1 MTRDIL
7 ENFFA
12 EHLHVVEE
20 DCAGGAEV
28 AHVATH
34 ATRYVL
40 FKIGQI
46 RFALAS
52 TAIASLGR
60 DREVGCDYVSGEVL
74 VPARYRAAARVDAS
88 HEHYIHLTGTRL
100 GIGPCRADGEI
111 VAADGAVAPRNRHE
125 DEPWII
131 ATLSDP
137 PSLILEKQALNLLL
151 HAQEGA
157 R

>member
-1 MTRDIL
+1 MDIL

-12 EHLHVVEE
+12 EHLHDVPDPDAPSAEITRVVSS
-20 DCAGGAEV
+20 
-28 AHVATH
+28 

-52 TAIASLGR
+52 TAIAAFGR
-60 DREVGCDYVSGEVL
+60 EQDGDCEYLNGAAL
-74 VPARYRAAARVDAS
+74 VPARYQAAARIDAE
-88 HEHYIHLTGTRL
+88 HEHYIHLAGTRL
-100 GIGPCRADGEI
+100 GIGPCKADGDI
-111 VAADGAVAPRNRHE
+111 VAAEGMVAPRTRHA

-137 PSLILEKQALNLLL
+137 PSLILEKHALNALL
-151 HAQEGA
+151 HKHASA
-157 R
+157 

>member
-1 MTRDIL
+1 MDIL

-12 EHLHVVEE
+12 EHLHETPGA
-20 DCAGGAEV
+20 DAPSAEV
-28 AHVATH
+28 TRVASQ

-52 TAIASLGR
+52 TAIAAFGR
-60 DREVGCDYVSGEVL
+60 ERESECEYVAGEAL
-74 VPARYRAAARVDAS
+74 VPARYRAAAGVDAD
-88 HEHYIHLTGTRL
+88 HVHYIHLAGTRL
-100 GIGPCRADGEI
+100 GIGPCKADGDI
-111 VAADGAVAPRNRHE
+111 VAAEGMVAPRNRHA

-137 PSLILEKQALNLLL
+137 PSLILEKHALNALL
-151 HAQEGA
+151 HRHMGA
-157 R
+157 S